1 MVCNL
6 HSRKSYKIGRILLSK
21 SMINVII
28 AVKHL
33 TNKNRFLKISDSGPY
48 LVGFPAMQIADLW
61 TLLYHPAN
69 VLSPFFTLL
78 FISRSACCA
87 EAYVTTFIST
97 DISSLVPEKIIV
109 QDPSLF
115 WIFEF
120 WRTFCSSKLQN
131 QVIKSKQIIT
141 ESQ

>member
-1 MVCNL
+1 MIATSSHNFEFMPMY
-6 HSRKSYKIGRILLSK
+6 HSKSNFTSILVEITKNFHIILLFLYINGHHFKQWYHQLPKYFLNFSHYSFGGRAKTPCQFSPWPNSSK
-21 SMINVII
+21 ESH
-28 AVKHL
+28 A
-33 TNKNRFLKISDSGPY
+33 
-48 LVGFPAMQIADLW
+48 
-61 TLLYHPAN
+61 
-69 VLSPFFTLL
+69 TLL
-78 FISRSACCA
+78 F
-87 EAYVTTFIST
+87 T